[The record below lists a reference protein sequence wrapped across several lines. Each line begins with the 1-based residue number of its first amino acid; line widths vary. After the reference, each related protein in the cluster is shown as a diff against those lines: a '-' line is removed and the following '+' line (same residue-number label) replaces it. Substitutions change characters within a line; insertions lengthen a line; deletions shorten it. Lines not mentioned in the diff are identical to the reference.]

1 MKSRWRFFL
10 PLFLALFFLSLLS
23 SGKRRAPWYEQWVLN
38 FFSPLTKVFSSA
50 VHGTGDIWHHY
61 IWFVGLSEEVEDLRR
76 NNEALRQKLVIS
88 NELQKE
94 NIRLHSLLSLKQ
106 NYFPEGVAA
115 KVVGLDPFAEY
126 KSLRIN
132 KGSKDGIAADMP
144 VVAGAGLVGK
154 IGPVFKKEA
163 VVLLI
168 ADPASHIDVVVS
180 RSRLRALLT
189 GVGSS
194 KTVEV
199 RPSFLTRLE
208 YLKNTS
214 DIQASDWVVTSG
226 LDGLF
231 PKGILVGEV
240 SKVKKDPHG
249 IFLTAHVAP
258 AVDFGGLEEVLV
270 LKRVE
275 SP

>member
-10 PLFLALFFLSLLS
+10 PLFLALFFISLLS
-23 SGKRRAPWYEQWVLN
+23 SGKRRASWYEQWILN
-38 FFSPLTKVFSSA
+38 TFSPLTKIFSGIAGGS
-50 VHGTGDIWHHY
+50 GNLWHHY
-61 IWFVGLSEEVEDLRR
+61 IYFVGLSKEAQDLRR
-76 NNEALRQKLVIS
+76 NNEVLRQKLVIFG
-88 NELQKE
+88 ELQKE
-94 NIRLHSLLSLKQ
+94 NLRLHSLLNLKQ

-115 KVVGLDPFAEY
+115 KVVALDPHAEY

-163 VVLLI
+163 VVLLMV
-168 ADPASHIDVVVS
+168 DPASHIDVVVS
-180 RSRLRALLT
+180 RSRLRGLLT

-214 DIQASDWVVTSG
+214 DISPADWVVTSG

-240 SKVKKDPHG
+240 AKIRKDPSG

-258 AVDFGGLEEVLV
+258 AVDFGALEEVLV
-270 LKRVE
+270 LKKVA

>member
-1 MKSRWRFFL
+1 M
-10 PLFLALFFLSLLS
+10 
-23 SGKRRAPWYEQWVLN
+23 RR
-38 FFSPLTKVFSSA
+38 S
-50 VHGTGDIWHHY
+50 
-61 IWFVGLSEEVEDLRR
+61 
-76 NNEALRQKLVIS
+76 NEALRQKLVVFE
-88 NELQKE
+88 ELRKE
-94 NIRLHSLLSLKQ
+94 NLRLHSLLNLKQ
-106 NYFPEGVAA
+106 KFFPEGVAA
-115 KVVGLDPFAEY
+115 KVVSFDPHAEY

-144 VVAGAGLVGK
+144 VVAGAGLVGR

-163 VVLLI
+163 LVLLI
-168 ADPASHIDVVVS
+168 ADPASHVDVVVH

-194 KTVEV
+194 KTLEV

-208 YLKNTS
+208 YLKNSS
-214 DIQASDWVVTSG
+214 DIAPSDWVVTSG

-240 SKVKKDPHG
+240 AKVKKDPAG

-258 AVDFGGLEEVLV
+258 AADFSGLEEVLV